1 MYDRVFK
8 DNVQLHYSPQ
18 LPFVLHGVEYENH
31 FKMPLSKHVC
41 TSWDQKKKNKGNYL
55 RVGLTLESHESN
67 THNQLGLRVTPTGEP
82 ISGLTRI

>member
-1 MYDRVFK
+1 MFNYTILLNFPSSYMELSMRTTSK
-8 DNVQLHYSPQ
+8 CLYPSMCVQA
-18 LPFVLHGVEYENH
+18 GI
-31 FKMPLSKHVC
+31 K
-41 TSWDQKKKNKGNYL
+41 KKKNKGNYL